1 MSLQEATQLVKD
13 RVGENCGVANTMKI
27 DLGDDGFIYIDGT
40 ADPNVVSNDDNAAD
54 CTIKV
59 GIDDYMQIL
68 AGALDAQM
76 AFMTG
81 KLKLEG
87 NMGVA
92 MQFASAM
99 RG

>member
-1 MSLQEATQLVKD
+1 MSLQDATQLVKEKI
-13 RVGENCGVANTMKI
+13 GENCGVANTMKI
-27 DLGDDGFIYIDGT
+27 DLGDDGFIFIDGT
-40 ADPNVVSNDDNAAD
+40 ASPNTVTNDDSD
-54 CTIKV
+54 SDVTIKV
-59 GIDDYMQIL
+59 AIEDYTQIL
-68 AGALDAQM
+68 EGTLDAQM

>member
-1 MSLQEATQLVKD
+1 MSLQEATQLVRDKI
-13 RVGENCGVANTMKI
+13 GESCGIPNTMKI
-27 DLGDDGFIYIDGT
+27 DFGDDGIIFIDGT
-40 ADPNVVSNDDNAAD
+40 ATPNVISNDDD
-54 CTIKV
+54 PSDVTIKV
-59 GIDDYMQIL
+59 DIDDYMQIL
-68 AGALDAQM
+68 EGSLDAQM

-92 MQFASAM
+92 MQFANAM